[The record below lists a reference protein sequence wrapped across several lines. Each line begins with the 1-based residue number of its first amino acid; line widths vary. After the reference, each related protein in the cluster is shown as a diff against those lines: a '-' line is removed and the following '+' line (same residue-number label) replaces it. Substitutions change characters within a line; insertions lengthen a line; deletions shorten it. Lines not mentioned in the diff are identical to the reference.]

1 MQAVE
6 FHCAHVNTIKSPQM
20 SAWFNFFH
28 SVRQPNWISPKWLS
42 ISCLCDEWLSLPG
55 ISEPFSHLLN
65 FQITFWAKCA
75 ATHFPKIKMNWK
87 KKKLNENETNIQ
99 FIESDF
105 KFGEVLFLLFLINC
119 MRLCYR
125 DRVLSL
131 FLCVC
136 VCVKLYPRKNHIQC
150 LNFGIAARWGPG
162 LVQAC
167 HWHSIAQRLLVAVT
181 PWPAFPFIMNSCW
194 HLSPACL
201 LDEEQV

>member
-119 MRLCYR
+119 MWLCDR

-136 VCVKLYPRKNHIQC
+136 VCVCK
-150 LNFGIAARWGPG
+150 
-162 LVQAC
+162 
-167 HWHSIAQRLLVAVT
+167 AVST
-181 PWPAFPFIMNSCW
+181 KKPYSLSKFWNCSQMRPWPCTSLSLALYSTAALSGRDSMTCFPV
-194 HLSPACL
+194 HH
-201 LDEEQV
+201 E